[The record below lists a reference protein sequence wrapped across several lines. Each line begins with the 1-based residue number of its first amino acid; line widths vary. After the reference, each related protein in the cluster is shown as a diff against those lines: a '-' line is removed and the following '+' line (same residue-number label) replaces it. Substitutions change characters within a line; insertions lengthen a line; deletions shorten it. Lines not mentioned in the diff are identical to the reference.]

1 MAFHPNMFGASWLI
15 VFPTGKFWGR
25 LMMQRHS
32 GHSNVSLQD
41 RNDCYERIMS
51 VGVGHLG
58 RLRLKLS
65 IAMQQ
70 AVFWHLSGCLAII
83 EILTMRVLS

>member
-1 MAFHPNMFGASWLI
+1 MTFHPNRFGASWLI
-15 VFPTGKFWGR
+15 VPTGKFWDKTDDG
-25 LMMQRHS
+25 HH

-41 RNDCYERIMS
+41 RNECYERTMS

>member
-1 MAFHPNMFGASWLI
+1 M
-15 VFPTGKFWGR
+15 
-25 LMMQRHS
+25 
-32 GHSNVSLQD
+32 SLQD
-41 RNDCYERIMS
+41 RNESYERTMS

>member
-1 MAFHPNMFGASWLI
+1 
-15 VFPTGKFWGR
+15 
-25 LMMQRHS
+25 MMRRHTE
-32 GHSNVSLQD
+32 HSSVSLQD
-41 RNDCYERIMS
+41 RNECYERTMS
-51 VGVGHLG
+51 VGVGLLG

>member
-1 MAFHPNMFGASWLI
+1 
-15 VFPTGKFWGR
+15 
-25 LMMQRHS
+25 MQRQI
-32 GHSNVSLQD
+32 GHSSVSLQD
-41 RNDCYERIMS
+41 RNECYERTMS
-51 VGVGHLG
+51 VGVGLLG

-83 EILTMRVLS
+83 EILTMRILS

>member
-1 MAFHPNMFGASWLI
+1 
-15 VFPTGKFWGR
+15 
-25 LMMQRHS
+25 MMRRHNE
-32 GHSNVSLQD
+32 HSSVSLQD
-41 RNDCYERIMS
+41 RNECYERTMS

-70 AVFWHLSGCLAII
+70 AVFWHLSGCLATV